1 MGTKLSNCCYT
12 DDQNTSEG
20 ITKADL
26 EALKADR
33 REEGQSGLA
42 SLRDKVHLGAGVQQY
57 ATDALNR
64 REEGQSGLASLR
76 DKVHLGAGVQQ
87 YATDALNR
95 REEGQS
101 GLASL
106 RDRVHLGAG
115 VQQYATDAL
124 NRREEGQS
132 GLASLRDRVHFGA
145 GVQQY
150 ATDALNQREMA
161 LQHLENMRQR
171 VQAAAAIQQ
180 YATEFAQAKVKMQPF
195 VQGILDRQA
204 EQTQKLE
211 QQLDDIRTGLTPIM
225 LQEMSKEEITSYMEG
240 TAGINGVPPEVIAT
254 LNEKTL
260 RGLVNS
266 SIIKEPVDKFKGDVK
281 RVLADRDE
289 KIDSPLCCEET
300 TISMYYLETEPGVRA
315 MFELPYDVLRGLPG
329 TAPVTIDE
337 AKKAIKQQYREWKF
351 FWTTAASD
359 VFNLEGIT
367 LTEILEQLNHEDAV
381 LTKAQFL
388 KAGGKEDQFDRLDK
402 DGNGVLSRDDLA
414 MKKLGQ

>member
-42 SLRDKVHLGAGVQQY
+42 SLRDK
-57 ATDALNR
+57 
-64 REEGQSGLASLR
+64 
-76 DKVHLGAGVQQ
+76 
-87 YATDALNR
+87 
-95 REEGQS
+95 
-101 GLASL
+101 
-106 RDRVHLGAG
+106 VHLGAG

-180 YATEFAQAKVKMQPF
+180 YATEFAQAKVTMQPF

-211 QQLDDIRTGLTPIM
+211 QELDDIRTGLTPIM

-240 TAGINGVPPEVIAT
+240 MAHMMPGVPPEMIAKM
-254 LNEKTL
+254 NERTL
-260 RGLVNS
+260 RGLVSS

-281 RVLADRDE
+281 RMLADRDE

-414 MKKLGQ
+414 MKKKPKKKVKVTGGTTQK